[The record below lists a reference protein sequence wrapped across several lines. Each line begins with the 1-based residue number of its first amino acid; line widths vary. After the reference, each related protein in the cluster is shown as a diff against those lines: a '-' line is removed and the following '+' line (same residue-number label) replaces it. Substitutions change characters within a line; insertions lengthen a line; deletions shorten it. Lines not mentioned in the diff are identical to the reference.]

1 MRRFHHQMEDKMAW
15 MWHCYVFVFG
25 GIASLCSERTQR
37 TWDTRS
43 IQVHWPWQTRSTT
56 AYKKRESDSR
66 DACCVCTCS
75 YLSKLVR
82 ATCSY
87 KPDAVRSEPH
97 LRDIIHVEGLRG
109 VVKRFNT
116 ASISWLMRRVRWDLF
131 YTAGGGVISLVLR
144 GDQWGKNGYTAIKDR
159 ANSII
164 WYFWLITCFLPARHE
179 SEILSTI
186 CPWAAARDTV

>member
-1 MRRFHHQMEDKMAW
+1 MYSYLEELH
-15 MWHCYVFVFG
+15 
-25 GIASLCSERTQR
+25 LCAANELSVRE
-37 TWDTRS
+37 TRD
-43 IQVHWPWQTRSTT
+43 IQVHWPRQTRSTT

-116 ASISWLMRRVRWDLF
+116 ASIS
-131 YTAGGGVISLVLR
+131 
-144 GDQWGKNGYTAIKDR
+144 
-159 ANSII
+159 
-164 WYFWLITCFLPARHE
+164 
-179 SEILSTI
+179 
-186 CPWAAARDTV
+186 